1 MARTNR
7 KFLIV
12 NNKLTNKIL
21 TTLTF
26 KSDSINLKY
35 LFQTLGTLL

>member
-1 MARTNR
+1 MARKNR

-12 NNKLTNKIL
+12 NNKFTNKTL
-21 TTLTF
+21 TILTF
-26 KSDSINLKY
+26 KSESVNLKY